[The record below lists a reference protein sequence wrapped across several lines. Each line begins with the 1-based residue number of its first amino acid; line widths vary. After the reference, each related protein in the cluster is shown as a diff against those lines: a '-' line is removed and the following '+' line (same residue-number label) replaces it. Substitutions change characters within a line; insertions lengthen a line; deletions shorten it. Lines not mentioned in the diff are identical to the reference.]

1 MPLKLQH
8 IVPLFGNED
17 PYTSDTSE
25 AEPRDDEVSDSEFVE
40 LEDREWTDEQLK
52 DDGRPG
58 RRVGKIER
66 VTELKDSMR
75 EAKKLLETMIKKK
88 TTHKSWEVGKY
99 GRLHPVQEHAT
110 DLSFW

>member
-1 MPLKLQH
+1 MSLKLQH

-25 AEPRDDEVSDSEFVE
+25 AEPRDDELSDSEFVE
-40 LEDREWTDEQLK
+40 LEDREWTDAQLK

-66 VTELKDSMR
+66 VTESKNSVR
-75 EAKKLLETMIKKK
+75 EAKNLLETMMKKK
-88 TTHKSWEVGKY
+88 TTHKSGGGGKY
-99 GRLHPVQEHAT
+99 GCLHPVQEHAT
-110 DLSFW
+110 DLSF